1 MISLR
6 AIIDRC
12 FQGMEYVK
20 FRGTELLTYNRK
32 SVYMTV
38 PINEEYLEI
47 PVFAVKGLENIV
59 HSHDIDLESDS
70 LAIELHTSQDAGGYA
85 TLDSNIRKI
94 IGTNFSNRLSKLSIK
109 ENSDTFYYGT
119 YGALFDK
126 DLNPVMMLVWKVR
139 KRPVSTLENGDTR
152 LFIPIK
158 PIIRVSPEVVQ
169 KRNSM
174 ERYIFNRIITEGLA
188 LTRLEGMYTNV
199 FKYTSELF
207 STQVIIDKMPFRV
220 SPSAIPSISTTNEEL
235 IGTALEY
242 IDEMDQTP

>member
-12 FQGMEYVK
+12 FQGVEYKK
-20 FRGTELLTYNRK
+20 FRGTDFLTDNRK

-38 PINEEYLEI
+38 PINGKYLEI
-47 PVFAVKGLENIV
+47 PVFAVKGLENIM

-70 LAIELHTSQDAGGYA
+70 LAIELHTSQETGGYA

-94 IGTNFSNRLSKLSIK
+94 IGTNFSNKLSKLNIK
-109 ENSDTFYYGT
+109 ENPDTLYYGT

-126 DLNPVMMLVWKVR
+126 DLNPVMILIWKVK
-139 KRPVSTLENGDTR
+139 KRPVSTLENGDKR

-188 LTRLEGMYTNV
+188 LTHLEGMCTTV
-199 FKYTSELF
+199 FKYTPELF

-235 IGTALEY
+235 LDTALEY
-242 IDEMDQTP
+242 IDEMSQTL